1 MSRRHF
7 LGAVSAGVVAASA
20 SSSLLAPVAQAQSD
34 RFVRIREDR
43 FGRMFPNLDPFFREN
58 TPALQAALRDIGKPG
73 GILDARD
80 ELGDGDEAAAS
91 ALIVNPALSANNPNN
106 LAQTAGT
113 TFIGQFIDH
122 DLTFDQT
129 SALGRETEPAD
140 SSNTRNPKVR
150 PRLRLWRRAARE
162 S

>member
-1 MSRRHF
+1 M
-7 LGAVSAGVVAASA
+7 
-20 SSSLLAPVAQAQSD
+20 AQAQRQ

>member
-20 SSSLLAPVAQAQSD
+20 SSSLLAPVAQAQRQ

-113 TFIGQFIDH
+113 TFIGLSFAK
-122 DLTFDQT
+122 T
-129 SALGRETEPAD
+129 
-140 SSNTRNPKVR
+140 
-150 PRLRLWRRAARE
+150 
-162 S
+162 